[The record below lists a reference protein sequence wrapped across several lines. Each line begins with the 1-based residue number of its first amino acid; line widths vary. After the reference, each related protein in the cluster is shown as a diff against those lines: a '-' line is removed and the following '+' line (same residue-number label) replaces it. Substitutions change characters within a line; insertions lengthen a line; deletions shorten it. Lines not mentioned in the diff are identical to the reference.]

1 MEEARATRALSLP
14 RETLAVALPAA
25 AEGLVQA
32 DRGLQAD
39 QSQLHG
45 GILRRVQRALRFEDR
60 QQGFRAGLVAAV
72 GEIEGALRLLK
83 LLLLPVQLAVEA
95 VDAVQ
100 RAFGV
105 GKGGEDRLAVGF
117 QQFFLARQAAVALG
131 AQAAV
136 VEDRGEQVGAQV
148 VIGVAGKCRRR
159 GWRRTTA
166 RRSGSAGNSA
176 ARATCTS
183 AWAAASYASALAISG
198 RRLSSSL
205 GRPAPVSGQY
215 AAGDRTSCRQFARCC
230 VPISPTP
237 STTDDPNFSVLCR

>member
-1 MEEARATRALSLP
+1 MEEARATRASVFP
-14 RETLAVALPAA
+14 RETRAVALPAA

-32 DRGLQAD
+32 DRGLQAG

-72 GEIEGALRLLK
+72 GEIEGALRLLQ

-148 VIGVAGKCRRR
+148 VIGVAESVGGAVGAGRQLGAQGQLGEQRR
-159 GWRRTTA
+159 A
-166 RRSGSAGNSA
+166 RHLHVG
-176 ARATCTS
+176 
-183 AWAAASYASALAISG
+183 
-198 RRLSSSL
+198 L
-205 GRPAPVSGQY
+205 GRGQLRFGVGDIGT
-215 AAGDRTSCRQFARCC
+215 AAEQFARQARSGLRPAQA
-230 VPISPTP
+230 VERS
-237 STTDDPNFSVLCR
+237 LGHL

>member
-1 MEEARATRALSLP
+1 MEEARATRASVFP

-32 DRGLQAD
+32 DRGLQAG

-72 GEIEGALRLLK
+72 GEIEGALRLLQ

-117 QQFFLARQAAVALG
+117 QQFFLARQVRSRSA
-131 AQAAV
+131 
-136 VEDRGEQVGAQV
+136 
-148 VIGVAGKCRRR
+148 RRR
-159 GWRRTTA
+159 PWLKIG
-166 RRSGSAGNSA
+166 
-176 ARATCTS
+176 
-183 AWAAASYASALAISG
+183 ASRLAP
-198 RRLSSSL
+198 RL
-205 GRPAPVSGQY
+205 
-215 AAGDRTSCRQFARCC
+215 
-230 VPISPTP
+230 
-237 STTDDPNFSVLCR
+237 

>member
-1 MEEARATRALSLP
+1 MEEARATRASVFP

-32 DRGLQAD
+32 DRGLQAG

-72 GEIEGALRLLK
+72 GEIEGALRLLQ

-148 VIGVAGKCRRR
+148 VMGLRKVSA
-159 GWRRTTA
+159 A
-166 RRSGSAGNSA
+166 RLAPDDSEALRVSLGNSA

-183 AWAAASYASALAISG
+183 AWAAASAL
-198 RRLSSSL
+198 RRWRYRD
-205 GRPAPVSGQY
+205 GG
-215 AAGDRTSCRQFARCC
+215 
-230 VPISPTP
+230 
-237 STTDDPNFSVLCR
+237 

>member
-1 MEEARATRALSLP
+1 MEEARATRASVFP

-32 DRGLQAD
+32 DRGLQAG

-72 GEIEGALRLLK
+72 GEIEGALRLLQ

-117 QQFFLARQAAVALG
+117 QQFFLTRQAAVALG

-148 VIGVAGKCRRR
+148 VIGVAESVGGAVGAGRQR
-159 GWRRTTA
+159 GAQGQLRTAPRAPPA
-166 RRSGSAGNSA
+166 RRPGP
-176 ARATCTS
+176 RPV
-183 AWAAASYASALAISG
+183 AL
-198 RRLSSSL
+198 RRWRYRD
-205 GRPAPVSGQY
+205 GG
-215 AAGDRTSCRQFARCC
+215 
-230 VPISPTP
+230 
-237 STTDDPNFSVLCR
+237 